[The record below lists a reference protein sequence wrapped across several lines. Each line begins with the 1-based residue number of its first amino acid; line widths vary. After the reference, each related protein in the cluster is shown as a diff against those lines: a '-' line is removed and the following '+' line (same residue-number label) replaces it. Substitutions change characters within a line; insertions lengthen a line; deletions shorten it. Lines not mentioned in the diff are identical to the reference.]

1 MRVIKCKVESI
12 EAKTAIVHKVI
23 LLPEF
28 PVEFI
33 AGQYLQ
39 VVMGEKDKRPFSIAS
54 APSSP
59 NKLELHIGADP
70 ANKYA
75 FEVLTKCKTEGS
87 LIVEAPLG
95 KAFLR
100 KSHLPAIIVAG
111 GTGYSYAKSIVL
123 DCIESQPDREIK
135 LYWGAKTIDDLY
147 EYSELESMSLTHP
160 NFSFFPVVEY
170 PSDDW
175 LGRVGWV
182 HKAVIR
188 DIAEF
193 SSKQV
198 YTAGRFE
205 MSATIR
211 DEFCAIGLSTTELF
225 GDAYAFI

>member
-12 EAKTAIVHKVI
+12 EAKTAIVHKVV

-28 PVEFI
+28 PIEFM

-59 NKLELHIGADP
+59 SKIELHIGADP

-75 FEVLTKCKTEGS
+75 FEVLTKCRTEGS
-87 LIVEAPLG
+87 LVVEAPLG

-100 KSHLPAIIVAG
+100 ESDLPAIIVAG
-111 GTGYSYAKSIVL
+111 GTGYAYAKSIVL
-123 DCIESQPDREIK
+123 DCIKSQPNREVK
-135 LYWGAKTIDDLY
+135 LYWGAKTINDLY
-147 EYSELESMSLTHP
+147 EYAELEAMSQTHP
-160 NFSFFPVVEY
+160 NFSFSPVVEQ
-170 PSDDW
+170 PNDDW
-175 LGRVGWV
+175 LGHTGWV
-182 HKAVIR
+182 HRAVMR
-188 DIAEF
+188 DITDF
-193 SSKQV
+193 SGKQV

-211 DEFCAIGLSTTELF
+211 DEFCATGLSTTELF